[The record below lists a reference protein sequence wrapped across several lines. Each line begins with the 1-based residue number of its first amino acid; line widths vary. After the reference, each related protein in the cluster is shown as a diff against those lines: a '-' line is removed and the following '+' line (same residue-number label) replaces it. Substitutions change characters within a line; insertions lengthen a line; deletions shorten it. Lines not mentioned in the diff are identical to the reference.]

1 MLFNLNSIDEP
12 NPRNFKN
19 RLSDNIVIKPN
30 SYVCLTGATI
40 TRVNHIQKILLQNN
54 TTLDIKLMP
63 YDVAQIS
70 LAAGEY
76 TIDQFCTLVNNN
88 FTKFNGNV
96 DRFGDICALVSMNAV
111 KIGNPTDFQIDFEF
125 KKLGNDGNEMGVYDV
140 LGINQKFAFFKVQSI
155 LGQSNPTIK
164 PPGSLGNIGLSACSI
179 LGGDNASY
187 ACAGFVSTEVTPYN
201 PYGYT
206 PPPNQENNL
215 ALNMAATDDDYIA
228 NSFYIAQPNLRNIK
242 FLAGKA
248 NYDVAN
254 TRYSSAATFGS
265 AGWSD
270 PNGAVNN
277 CPFYLSFKDT
287 GAFDFYVLNKNTG
300 SFDTITADQA
310 YEPGDFIN
318 LAFAESS
325 APINLGDG
333 RIMAPFV
340 SHLQGNG
347 LGLLYM
353 MQLNVGGANVRWNS
367 TNSKIWD
374 LTEFI
379 NAELNNIRSN
389 NWTAYN
395 AFWQARGGVT
405 RPIGV
410 RIGTGVQAESTYADC
425 NNNQGFLWKQNSD
438 QAASLVDLQ
447 TGNANSKLNGT
458 PLFQRYSAGAAPSV
472 NPDVRSHLL
481 ISPTTASG
489 GILLKSFPYMM
500 SFYFRLV
507 DDTAKLP
514 GGSVDEHTFINS
526 VTGQRIVTVFPANGA
541 AQDVQIRMDGGATF
555 NYSPLDSGATRIN
568 IAYGTDYYMAVK
580 YTGTTHQQIIID
592 IVDMATGVSYTQ
604 TQVVG
609 AANIENVASIGHQ
622 ETNPAVVSNYGKSF
636 NGYFGHFR
644 IHTRCQNASFL
655 TTTWDS
661 LFTDL
666 TAYLISGT
674 ISGNVWFGYR
684 EAVLGNNSPQYLV
697 VGNIDSSRTLTPV
710 FHKDTLSIPAD
721 NTWGDFINPYF
732 RHSYYVRND
741 RRITNLDVHDYQSDV
756 IGLLNVSTL
765 NTGDSASFSFPDEDV
780 RGNVVKQPDK
790 IQINQLLTSVDPIL
804 ADVENVQLDDKTV
817 YVEIP
822 NLPHRSY
829 NGVNKTQDKTIG
841 VVPVTGVNA
850 DVLERD
856 NLDIITTYPPTKNW
870 IPLNNPGEIILNE
883 LQVKLSDVRGK
894 ELDATEITQ
903 ETSVSIQIEER
914 DNIFS

>member
-40 TRVNHIQKILLQNN
+40 TRINHLQKIILQNN

-63 YDVAQIS
+63 YDVAQIN

-76 TIDQFCTLVNNN
+76 TIDQFNALINAN
-88 FTKFNGNV
+88 FTKFNGNS

-111 KIGNPTDFQIDFEF
+111 KVGSATDFEIDFEF
-125 KKLGNDGNEMGVYDV
+125 KSLGNNANEMGVYDV

-155 LGQSNPTIK
+155 SGKSNPTIK
-164 PPGSLGNIGLSACSI
+164 PGTIGSSACSL

-187 ACAGFVSTEVTPYN
+187 GCAGMVSTEVTPYN

-206 PPPNQENNL
+206 PPTNQTNNL
-215 ALNMAATDDDYIA
+215 ALNIAATNDDYIA
-228 NSFYIAQPNLRNIK
+228 NSFFIAQPNLKNIK
-242 FLAGKA
+242 FLVGKA
-248 NYDVAN
+248 IYDDAFN
-254 TRYSSAATFGS
+254 RYSKAATFGS

-270 PNGAVNN
+270 PNGEVNN

-287 GAFDFYVLNKNTG
+287 GAFDFYVLNKTTG
-300 SFDTITADQA
+300 SFDVLNLDVA
-310 YEPGDFIN
+310 YEPADFIN
-318 LAFAESS
+318 LAFANSS
-325 APINLGDG
+325 APIPLGDG
-333 RIMAPFV
+333 RIIAPFV

-347 LGLLYM
+347 LGLLYL
-353 MQLNVGGANVRWNS
+353 MQLSVGGVPISWNS
-367 TNSKIWD
+367 TNSKVLD
-374 LTEFI
+374 LTEYV
-379 NAELNNIRSN
+379 NAQLNLIRAN

-395 AFWQARGGVT
+395 TFWEAQGHNSHA
-405 RPIGV
+405 RPIGARV
-410 RIGTGVQAESTYADC
+410 GTGVQAEGTYVDC
-425 NNNQGFLWKQNSD
+425 NSNGGFLWKQNSD
-438 QAASLVDLQ
+438 QAASLISLQ
-447 TGNANSKLNGT
+447 TGNANAKLNGT

-481 ISPTTASG
+481 ISPTTGSG
-489 GILLKSFPYMM
+489 GILLKSFPYMI

-514 GGSVDEHTFINS
+514 GGSIDEHTFINS
-526 VTGQRIVTVFPANGA
+526 VTGQRIITVFPANGA
-541 AQDVQIRMDGGATF
+541 AQDVQVRMDGGATF
-555 NYSPLDSGATRIN
+555 NYSPLDSGANRIN
-568 IAYGTDYYMAVK
+568 ISYGTDYYMAVK

-592 IVDMATGVSYTQ
+592 IVDMAAGVSYTQ

-609 AANIENVASIGHQ
+609 ANNIENVASLGIQ
-622 ETNPAVVSNYGKSF
+622 ETNPAIVSNYGKSF
-636 NGYFGHFR
+636 NGYFGHLR

-666 TAYLISGT
+666 QNYLISGT
-674 ISGNVWFGYR
+674 ISGNVWWGYR
-684 EAVLGNNSPQYLV
+684 EQVLGSADPKYNV
-697 VGNIDSSRTLTPV
+697 VGNIDAGRTLTPV
-710 FHKDTLSIPAD
+710 FDKDTLSIPLD

-732 RHSYYVRND
+732 RHAYYIRND
-741 RRITNLDVHDYQSDV
+741 KRITTLDVHDYQGDV
-756 IGLLNVSTL
+756 IGLLNVNTL
-765 NTGDSASFSFPDEDV
+765 NTGDSPSFDFTDEDA

-790 IQINQLLTSVDPIL
+790 IQLQELMISADPII

-829 NGVNKTQDKTIG
+829 NGVSKTQDKTIG
-841 VVPVTGVNA
+841 VIPVNGINA
-850 DVLERD
+850 DRLERD
-856 NLDIITTYPPTKNW
+856 NLDIITAYPPTKNW

-894 ELDATEITQ
+894 ELDASEIAQ
-903 ETSVSIQIEER
+903 ETAVSIEIEER
-914 DNIFS
+914 NNIFS